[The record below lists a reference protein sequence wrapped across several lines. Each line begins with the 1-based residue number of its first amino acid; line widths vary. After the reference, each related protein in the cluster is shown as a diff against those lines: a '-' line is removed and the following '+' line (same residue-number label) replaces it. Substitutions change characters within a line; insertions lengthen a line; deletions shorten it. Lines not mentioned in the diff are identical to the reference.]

1 LNQAQ
6 SRSGREEIRQRVGFA
21 IWGMLKTGLEL
32 RDMAAKRQHLHP
44 TDFACIAFLQQQ
56 DQPVSPKLIIG
67 DLGLTS
73 GSGTALL
80 DRLEKA
86 GYIRRLPNPDDRRG
100 ILVEL
105 DREAAAKPIEQY
117 AKMQASY
124 RSVTDEFTEAELE
137 VVARFLDRISEN
149 AASRRPEPDA
159 AAADAA

>member
-1 LNQAQ
+1 
-6 SRSGREEIRQRVGFA
+6 
-21 IWGMLKTGLEL
+21 
-32 RDMAAKRQHLHP
+32 
-44 TDFACIAFLQQQ
+44 
-56 DQPVSPKLIIG
+56 VSPKLIIG